1 MNALSFLFNVSL
13 PVVWLILMVIFA
25 IVEALTVGLASIW
38 FAVGALAALLVSL
51 ACGNFWIQC
60 VVFVAVSLVTLLLVR
75 PLTAKHFR
83 PRDHIPTNVDSLI
96 GCSGVVAEAIDN
108 LAGTGQVRLG
118 GQFWTARSDSGVPIP
133 QGSTVIAVRIEGV
146 RLFVRPKKSENEVK

>member
-1 MNALSFLFNVSL
+1 MNALPFLAGISL
-13 PVVWLILMVIFA
+13 PVVWLILMVCFA

-75 PLTAKHFR
+75 PLTAKHFQ
-83 PRDHIPTNVDSLI
+83 PKDHTPTNVDSLI
-96 GCSGVVAEAIDN
+96 GRSGVVTEAIDN

-118 GQFWTARSDSGVPIP
+118 GQIWTARSDSGAPIP
-133 QGSTVIAVRIEGV
+133 DGCTVIAVRIEGV
-146 RLFVRPKKSENEVK
+146 RLFVRLKQTET

>member
-1 MNALSFLFNVSL
+1 MNTLFLFNHASL
-13 PVVWLILMVIFA
+13 PVVWLILMVLFA

-51 ACGNFWIQC
+51 ACGNFWIQFL
-60 VVFVAVSLVTLLLVR
+60 VFVGVSLVTLLLVR
-75 PLTAKHFR
+75 PLTAKHFQ
-83 PRDHIPTNVDSLI
+83 PRDHTPTNVDSLI
-96 GCSGVVAEAIDN
+96 GRSGVVTESIDN

-118 GQFWTARSDSGVPIP
+118 GQSWTARSDSGAPIP

-146 RLFVRPKKSENEVK
+146 RLFVRLSQTET